1 MTSKLEDY
9 IAEGRSLDAE
19 EREIAALALQRV
31 DEAEQA
37 EVDAAWDET
46 IDRRLEDLMSGEVEA
61 VSGRET
67 IAIARH
73 GRPRGAGDPR
83 PDVPQASAVPHLTRI
98 NTACSPALQK
108 KQIEVLCAAIK
119 RGINDGLVD
128 VDSEYR
134 QSQPTNGLKN
144 GSTATARN
152 TTVRYTI
159 EPWNTFMAC
168 SWLPWKPCLARLVS
182 A

>member
-37 EVDAAWDET
+37 EVDAAWVET

-67 IAIARH
+67 IAIARA
-73 GRPRGAGDPR
+73 R
-83 PDVPQASAVPHLTRI
+83 SA
-98 NTACSPALQK
+98 
-108 KQIEVLCAAIK
+108 
-119 RGINDGLVD
+119 
-128 VDSEYR
+128 
-134 QSQPTNGLKN
+134 
-144 GSTATARN
+144 AR
-152 TTVRYTI
+152 R
-159 EPWNTFMAC
+159 
-168 SWLPWKPCLARLVS
+168 R
-182 A
+182 